1 MKADVLYMILE
12 TMYRGFGFSHVI
24 FCILNAE
31 QGKMVAR
38 FGLGEYVDEIVKNFH
53 FRIRRS
59 ADIFNIAIAKE
70 KGILIDDAATS
81 SILKILPEWYRRII
95 AAPSFII
102 YPLMTS
108 KGCIGMFYANKKM
121 KGTMLTGGQQKLM
134 EELRD
139 IFIQAIT

>member
-59 ADIFNIAIAKE
+59 ADIFNIAIAMVP
-70 KGILIDDAATS
+70 AH
-81 SILKILPEWYRRII
+81 YRR
-95 AAPSFII
+95 AII
-102 YPLMTS
+102 YYLS
-108 KGCIGMFYANKKM
+108 INDLEGMHWYV
-121 KGTMLTGGQQKLM
+121 LCQ
-134 EELRD
+134 
-139 IFIQAIT
+139 